1 MVCRDRLLC
10 HDEQRIT
17 SRTARPKLLVL
28 RVIHGDCILAPRFW
42 TRLLGSDGTRKHEDA
57 FAFTS
62 RVYYIDYSHCEDTCH
77 RCPPA
82 NSDASSS
89 TIPLVSRCT
98 NDRGLNAVLLL
109 AGHLI
114 VEHPSLE
121 YLACHIPAS
130 YCSWIPTSPM
140 LMSYPV
146 CM

>member
-1 MVCRDRLLC
+1 MCRDRLLC

-17 SRTARPKLLVL
+17 YRTARPKFLVL

-42 TRLLGSDGTRKHEDA
+42 TRLLVSDGTREHEDA

-121 YLACHIPAS
+121 YLVLSHPRLLLLLD
-130 YCSWIPTSPM
+130 TDFPM
-140 LMSYPV
+140 LTSYPV